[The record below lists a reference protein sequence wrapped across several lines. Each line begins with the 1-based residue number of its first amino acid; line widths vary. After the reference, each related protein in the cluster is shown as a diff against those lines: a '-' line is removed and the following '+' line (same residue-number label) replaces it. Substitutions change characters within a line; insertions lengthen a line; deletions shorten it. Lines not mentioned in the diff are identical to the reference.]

1 MNISGMVLGLI
12 GGLGLFLYG
21 MTLMSDS
28 LEKAAGAKLRGI
40 LELFTKNRYV
50 GIIVGVVFTAI
61 IQSSSAAT
69 VMVVSFVNAGLM
81 TLYQAIG
88 VIYGANIGTTVTSQ
102 LVSFNLSQYAPVFIM
117 AGVLMLMIFKNPTVK
132 KAGEVVIGFGILFLG
147 ISTMSSSMGAL
158 KELPAIQNLFMSLD
172 NRFFALLLGL
182 VITAIVQSSSV
193 TVSIVLLLAQ
203 QGLLRLKICFFII
216 LGCNIGAC
224 MSAMLASLS
233 GKKNAKRAALIHL
246 LFNIIGSII
255 MAVILLIGSDW
266 IEALIMHISGG
277 NLGRCV
283 ANTHT
288 IFKVF
293 QVIILMPFMS
303 WIVKLTYLIVPGEDN
318 DVEDEYEMKYIGDG
332 DRLSSAT
339 AIPQVCSEISHMG
352 EIAIG
357 NLEKA
362 LDALLTK
369 DDKAAK
375 EVFEVE
381 KRIDYMNKE
390 ITDYLV
396 KANQISLPVGD
407 RKKLGALFHVVSD
420 IERVGDHAENI
431 AEDVEKLIDMKED
444 INGMAGDEIRRMQE
458 MTVKILHLSMDMF
471 NLEDDSHLQEILDLE
486 NAIDA
491 KEREL
496 QDLHVK
502 CLTKGECSAQV
513 GMMFSDLA
521 SNLERVA
528 DHATNIA
535 FSILEEDPEGD
546 KPPKVELA

>member
-203 QGLLRLKICFFII
+203 QGLLPLKICFFII

-246 LFNIIGSII
+246 LFNIIGSVI
-255 MAVILLIGSDW
+255 MAVILLIGSNW

>member
-203 QGLLRLKICFFII
+203 QGLLPLKICFFII

-255 MAVILLIGSDW
+255 MAVILLIGSNW

-444 INGMAGDEIRRMQE
+444 INGMAGNEIRRMQE

>member
-203 QGLLRLKICFFII
+203 QGLLPLKICFFII

-255 MAVILLIGSDW
+255 MAAILLIGSDW

-502 CLTKGECSAQV
+502 CLTTGECSAQV